1 MDFTYEYTTEQ
12 QRFRTQVSAWLDRN
26 VPDNVDALI
35 DSPDGSPLLAEL
47 SVKLGSKGWLAPSE
61 PTVSGGAGLSP
72 DQTVIVLEELNRRG
86 LLGLVDGEA
95 QTLRCAIGNWSTA
108 NEKTD
113 LIQSLAT
120 GKSTVWRH
128 RIALSPLSGGD
139 IALDPDSVGITAV
152 PDADGY
158 ILNGTGM
165 YTGIGIRPDILWTV
179 ALVQPNW
186 LPEASGSDTPPSHSS
201 LLTLHSYHPKGEPVC
216 LVIDATS
223 SGITYSSTTRMLTSA
238 APVPVSFDNVW
249 VLRTDTLGSEG
260 DGHRVIS
267 ARVTLDPRANLPS
280 WVESETD
287 ELIEY
292 ARSNDL
298 GADKIRAQILVEA
311 YIASRVSRLLR
322 MRAAWLEQTGAEP
335 GTAGSLASLT
345 RRAAASALS
354 DTSRQVVGPSAL
366 LPATD
371 PRAADAGRF
380 DRIARRELAERDNWA
395 SGDPDRET
403 IASVLD
409 LDKQPD

>member
-1 MDFTYEYTTEQ
+1 M
-12 QRFRTQVSAWLDRN
+12 A
-26 VPDNVDALI
+26 ALI
-35 DSPDGSPLLAEL
+35 DSPDGDASSLAEL
-47 SVKLGSKGWLAPSE
+47 SVKLGTRGWLAPSE
-61 PTVSGGAGLSP
+61 SIDDGGRGLSP

-86 LLGLVDGEA
+86 LLWLVEGEA
-95 QTLRCAIGNWSTA
+95 QALRSAIGIWDPTSA
-108 NEKTD
+108 R
-113 LIQSLAT
+113 LSLLRSLPK
-120 GKSTVWRH
+120 GDVKVWRH
-128 RIALSPLSGGD
+128 RIALSPLTGGD
-139 IALDPDSVGITAV
+139 VALDPDSVGVTAV

-158 ILNGTGM
+158 LLNGTGM
-165 YTGIGIRPDILWTV
+165 YAGRVTRPDILWTV
-179 ALVQPNW
+179 ALVQPAASNPHSD
-186 LPEASGSDTPPSHSS
+186 LP
-201 LLTLHSYHPKGEPVC
+201 EPVC

-223 SGITYSSTTRMLTSA
+223 SGITYSSTRRLTAA
-238 APVPVSFDNVW
+238 APVPVSFDDVW
-249 VLRTDTLGSEG
+249 VLRTDALGSEG

-267 ARVTLDPRANLPS
+267 ARVTLGPRADLPS

-298 GADKIRAQILVEA
+298 GADPIHAQILVEA

-409 LDKQPD
+409 LDMHPD

>member
-1 MDFTYEYTTEQ
+1 MDFSYEYTTEQ
-12 QRFRTQVSAWLDRN
+12 QQFRAYVSGWLDRN
-26 VPDNVDALI
+26 VPNDLDALI

-47 SVKLGSKGWLAPSE
+47 SVKLGTRGWLAPSE
-61 PTVSGGAGLSP
+61 SIDDGGRGLSP
-72 DQTVIVLEELNRRG
+72 VQTVIVLEELNRRG
-86 LLGLVDGEA
+86 LLWLVEGEA
-95 QTLRCAIGNWSTA
+95 QALRSAIGTWDPTSA
-108 NEKTD
+108 R
-113 LIQSLAT
+113 LSLLRSLPK
-120 GKSTVWRH
+120 GNVNVWRH
-128 RIALSPLSGGD
+128 CIALSPLTGGD
-139 IALDPDSVGITAV
+139 VALDPDSVGITAI

-165 YTGIGIRPDILWTV
+165 YAGRVTRPDILWTV
-179 ALVQPNW
+179 ALVQPASNPHSD
-186 LPEASGSDTPPSHSS
+186 LP
-201 LLTLHSYHPKGEPVC
+201 EPVC

-223 SGITYSSTTRMLTSA
+223 SGIAYSSARTLTAA
-238 APVPVSFDNVW
+238 APVPVNFDDVW
-249 VLRTDTLGSEG
+249 VLRTDALGSEG

-267 ARVTLDPRANLPS
+267 VRVTLDPRADLPS
-280 WVESETD
+280 WVESETNA
-287 ELIEY
+287 LIEY

-298 GADKIRAQILVEA
+298 SADKIRAQILVEA
-311 YIASRVSRLLR
+311 YIASRVSRLLS

-409 LDKQPD
+409 LDMHPD